1 MRAMRSSEKYA
12 AAENFDCYENLA
24 NAIIVF
30 AYKEYRDALWRLKEA
45 PDSSF
50 LLEKKGDLE
59 AFFRSDWYGV
69 LTDVDPEI
77 IIQGAERWVEAKA
90 KRQER
95 GRRKAK
101 KLVEQLAKRQR
112 GEVRK
117 ALKIALAAM

>member
-1 MRAMRSSEKYA
+1 MRAITISDKKA
-12 AAENFDCYENLA
+12 ASENFDCYENLA

-45 PDSSF
+45 PNSNF

-59 AFFRSDWYGV
+59 AFFRSGWYGV

-77 IIQGAERWVEAKA
+77 IIRGAEHWVEAKA

-95 GRRKAK
+95 GRMRAK
-101 KLVEQLAKRQR
+101 KLVEQLAKQQR

>member
-1 MRAMRSSEKYA
+1 MRAITISEKKA

-45 PDSSF
+45 PNSNF

-59 AFFRSDWYGV
+59 AFFRSEWYGV

-77 IIQGAERWVEAKA
+77 IIRGAERWVEAKA

-95 GRRKAK
+95 GRMKAK